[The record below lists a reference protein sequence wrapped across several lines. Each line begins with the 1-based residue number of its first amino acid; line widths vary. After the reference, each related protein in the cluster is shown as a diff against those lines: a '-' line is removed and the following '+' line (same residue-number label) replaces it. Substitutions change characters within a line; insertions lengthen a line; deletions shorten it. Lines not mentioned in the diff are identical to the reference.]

1 MDTRTPADQ
10 VALAERLAPGTAV
23 SELRRMRWQ
32 SACFLLFCAT
42 VREIFDNTLD
52 EAKLGRGIESLAQA
66 RGLLAVDPQVAWRL
80 VESTRA
86 AVSLGSRDA

>member
-1 MDTRTPADQ
+1 
-10 VALAERLAPGTAV
+10 
-23 SELRRMRWQ
+23 MRWQ

-52 EAKLGRGIESLAQA
+52 ESGLGKGLESLARA
-66 RGLLAVDPQVAWRL
+66 RGLLSVDPQVAWRL

-86 AVSLGSRDA
+86 AFSLGSRDA